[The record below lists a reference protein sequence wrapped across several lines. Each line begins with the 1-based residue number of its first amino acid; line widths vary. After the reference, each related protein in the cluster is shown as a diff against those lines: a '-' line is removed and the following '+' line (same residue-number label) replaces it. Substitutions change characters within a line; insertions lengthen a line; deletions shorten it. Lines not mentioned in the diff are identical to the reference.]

1 MCGTQDPVYSHPP
14 PPAVRFLYLV
24 LRAVKQWS
32 RGFFGDEYTN
42 HTWAVGYRSKL
53 NKLMEDDGTYEL
65 HRKVWKV
72 MLYDDWAQ
80 AYPKNIQDDRFDKLA
95 MYTRFDTNPDLTPLC
110 QALAYQNIGTEVKK
124 VPWWYEGPATQPTA
138 VSPGRNVTLYFEP
151 GPNFDEYK
159 DDLTYWLMS
168 DGDDE

>member
-1 MCGTQDPVYSHPP
+1 
-14 PPAVRFLYLV
+14 
-24 LRAVKQWS
+24 
-32 RGFFGDEYTN
+32 
-42 HTWAVGYRSKL
+42 
-53 NKLMEDDGTYEL
+53 MENGGIYEL
-65 HRKVWKV
+65 HRKVCEV

-110 QALAYQNIGTEVKK
+110 QALGYQNIGTEVKK
-124 VPWWYEGPATQPTA
+124 EPLWYEGPATQPTK
-138 VSPGRNVTLYFEP
+138 VSPERHVTLYFEP